1 MRPGKRRPLQQL
13 PQRQL
18 PRHRPHRLLLPEFRS
33 DRREIRCTTKL
44 PNELDPKRILPPT

>member
-33 DRREIRCTTKL
+33 DRREIRL
-44 PNELDPKRILPPT
+44 HHQAAERARSEADSAAD